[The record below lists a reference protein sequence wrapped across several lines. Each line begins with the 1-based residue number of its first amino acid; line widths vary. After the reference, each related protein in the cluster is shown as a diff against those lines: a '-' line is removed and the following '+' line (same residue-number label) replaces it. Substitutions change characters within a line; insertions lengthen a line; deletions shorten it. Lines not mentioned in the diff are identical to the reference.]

1 MQSASHKASQRAVLT
16 MLLSL
21 GVGFIAAAIT
31 GEGAAIFLYILL
43 GMAIFGVAISGLYR
57 RPLRSLDRACGGTL
71 ARVFAIIFPLAGFL
85 IFILYPIAVAF
96 ATAAGVDVQTKFAV
110 VAAILFL
117 LSLANLVVLVVNIVE
132 LIRVRQEQA

>member
-1 MQSASHKASQRAVLT
+1 MQIASHKASQRAILI

-21 GVGFIAAAIT
+21 GIGFVVAALT
-31 GEGAAIFLYILL
+31 GGGAADFLYILL
-43 GMAIFGVAISGLYR
+43 GIAIFGVAISGLYR
-57 RPLRSLDRACGGTL
+57 RPLGSLNRAFGGTL
-71 ARVFAIIFPLAGFL
+71 ARVFAIIFPLAGSL

-96 ATAAGVDVQTKFAV
+96 ATAAGVDVQTNFAV

>member
-21 GVGFIAAAIT
+21 GIAFFVAALT
-31 GEGAAIFLYILL
+31 GEGAVIFLYILL
-43 GMAIFGVAISGLYR
+43 GLAFVGVAISGLYQ
-57 RPLRSLDRACGGTL
+57 RPLGSLNRACGGTL
-71 ARVFAIIFPLAGFL
+71 ARVFAVFFPLANFL

-96 ATAAGVDVQTKFAV
+96 AMAVGVDVQTKFTV

-117 LSLANLVVLVVNIVE
+117 LSIGNLVILIINIFE
-132 LIRVRQEQA
+132 IIRVRQGQA